1 MSGRWKFRAA
11 LLLPLVSLVLFSQGA
26 EAQSTSVAGIW
37 NLEMRN
43 LMMRA
48 SGGVRNVLLRIEE
61 GAGGLQAQM
70 TSPRNTFLDVE
81 TFRYED
87 GAMFVAFGAYDYSL
101 MLEGGQ
107 LIGTMFSPVDT
118 VSVVGTRQEGTMFV
132 GDEPEIFHT
141 TRTAV
146 LGHRT
151 SLAPPADEPDPVG
164 WVRSRI
170 DSPDDLAWIVR
181 GHAVF
186 FTNTAEFEDDL
197 MAYAGRSVTITGVWV
212 GERIQIEEIMLAD
225 DAAR

>member
-1 MSGRWKFRAA
+1 
-11 LLLPLVSLVLFSQGA
+11 
-26 EAQSTSVAGIW
+26 
-37 NLEMRN
+37 
-43 LMMRA
+43 
-48 SGGVRNVLLRIEE
+48 
-61 GAGGLQAQM
+61 
-70 TSPRNTFLDVE
+70 
-81 TFRYED
+81 
-87 GAMFVAFGAYDYSL
+87 

-151 SLAPPADEPDPVG
+151 SLAPPEDEPDPVG
-164 WVRSRI
+164 WVTSRI
-170 DSPDDLAWIVR
+170 DSAEDLAWIVR
-181 GHAVF
+181 GHAVS